1 MAERLTD
8 RDILLISAYL
18 DGRLSPAENA
28 PVKARIESDPL
39 FQRTYQEMAYTRR
52 LLKAL
57 PQKRAPH
64 NFTLSAAQVPASR
77 RVPWLQPAL
86 SFVSIA
92 AALLLVVVFSST
104 FLFGGSRSAAPVA
117 LAPQAAEMSVPVEG
131 TPPTMAPAIIT
142 WWSPSYG
149 MGGGSD
155 SLGSEN
161 YTGGDGIGG
170 AGGPGWDVSDTA
182 IGGGTSEATSEPA
195 TMDTLTTPP
204 AEEPLPAETAIPERV
219 MAASPTSTEEPTISA
234 LAEEPVPQSI
244 AKGAEAPDLTNLILG
259 LPEEQQRGKILE
271 TQPMEQSETSRLP
284 STRMYIMVASAL
296 IAILTGAGAIVVKRH

>member
-18 DGRLSPAENA
+18 DERLSTSEKDR
-28 PVKARIESDPL
+28 VKARVESDPL
-39 FQRTYQEMAYTRR
+39 FNSTYREMAYTRR
-52 LLKAL
+52 LLRAL

-92 AALLLVVVFSST
+92 AALLLVIVFSSS
-104 FLFGGSRSAAPVA
+104 FLFGTSKGAAPVA
-117 LAPQAAEMSVPVEG
+117 MAPQAEEMSLPVEG
-131 TPPTMAPAIIT
+131 TPLTTAPAIIN
-142 WWSPSYG
+142 WSPAYG

-155 SLGSEN
+155 SFGIEN

-182 IGGGTSEATSEPA
+182 VGGGTSDVTPEAAA
-195 TMDTLTTPP
+195 TEVLTTPLP
-204 AEEPLPAETAIPERV
+204 EEPVPAETSIPERLLGS
-219 MAASPTSTEEPTISA
+219 SPTTTEEPSISA

-244 AKGAEAPDLTNLILG
+244 AKGAETPDLTNLILG

-296 IAILTGAGAIVVKRH
+296 IAILAGAGALALKRH